1 MEGLFLGALSVVLVD
16 VVLAGDNACVIAMAV
31 RRLPKQQR
39 FVGIILGAG
48 AAVVLRVSLIFV
60 ASQIIMLPFLKLI
73 GGVLVIWIAIR
84 LLRDHAACEVN
95 GREARKL
102 IEAIKFIMVADLI
115 MSTDNILAIA
125 AVAKGNL
132 LLLVFGLGLSI
143 PLVVFGSSF
152 LCILMDRYPATT
164 YLAAA
169 VLGKVGGELI
179 ITDPYLRQF
188 YYAPHAVEIAVQVL
202 AAAAVIAVAR
212 FLMRRNFKREEWGSA
227 WRRS

>member
-1 MEGLFLGALSVVLVD
+1 MDGLFLGVLSIVLVD

-31 RRLPKQQR
+31 RRLPRRQR
-39 FVGIILGAG
+39 LIGIVLGAG
-48 AAVVLRVSLIFV
+48 AAVVLRVSLTFV
-60 ASQIIMLPFLKLI
+60 ASQVIMLPFLKLL
-73 GGVLVIWIAIR
+73 GGLLVLWIAVK
-84 LLRDHAACEVN
+84 LLQENSACELN
-95 GREARKL
+95 GREAKRL
-102 IEAIKFIMVADLI
+102 LEAVKFIMVADLV

-125 AVAKGNL
+125 AVANGDVL
-132 LLLVFGLGLSI
+132 LLMFGLGLSI

-152 LCILMDRYPATT
+152 LCMLMDRYPATT

-202 AAAAVIAVAR
+202 AAAAVIAAAR

>member
-1 MEGLFLGALSVVLVD
+1 MDELFLGALSIVLVD

-31 RRLPKQQR
+31 RRLPRRQR
-39 FVGIILGAG
+39 LIGIVLGAG
-48 AAVVLRVSLIFV
+48 AAVVLRVSLTFV
-60 ASQIIMLPFLKLI
+60 ASQIIMLPFLKLL
-73 GGVLVIWIAIR
+73 GGVLVFWIAVR
-84 LLRDHAACEVN
+84 LLRENPTCELN
-95 GREARKL
+95 GREAKRL
-102 IEAIKFIMVADLI
+102 LEAIKFIMVADLV

-125 AVAKGNL
+125 AVANGDVL
-132 LLLVFGLGLSI
+132 LLMFGLGLSI

-152 LCILMDRYPATT
+152 LCMLMDRYPATT

-188 YYAPHAVEIAVQVL
+188 YHAPHAVEIAVQVL

>member
-1 MEGLFLGALSVVLVD
+1 MDGLFLGVLSIVLVD

-31 RRLPKQQR
+31 RRLPRRQR
-39 FVGIILGAG
+39 LIGIILGAG
-48 AAVVLRVSLIFV
+48 AAVVLRVSLTFM
-60 ASQIIMLPFLKLI
+60 ASQVIMLPFLKLL
-73 GGVLVIWIAIR
+73 GGLLVLWIAVK
-84 LLRDHAACEVN
+84 LLQENSACELN
-95 GREARKL
+95 GREAKRL
-102 IEAIKFIMVADLI
+102 LEAVKFVMVADLV

-125 AVAKGNL
+125 AVARGDVL
-132 LLLVFGLGLSI
+132 LLMFGLGLSI

-152 LCILMDRYPATT
+152 LCLLMDRYPATT

-202 AAAAVIAVAR
+202 AAAAVIAAAR